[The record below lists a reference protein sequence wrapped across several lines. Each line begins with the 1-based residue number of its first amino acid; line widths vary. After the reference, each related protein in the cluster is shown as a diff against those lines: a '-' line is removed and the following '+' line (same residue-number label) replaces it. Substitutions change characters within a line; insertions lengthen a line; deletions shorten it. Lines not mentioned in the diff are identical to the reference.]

1 MNNKQNSVEWLWSF
15 VEPSLTDAQKYFFS
29 MIIEEAKAMHKE
41 EMVEF
46 ALTYTFGQN
55 PANEELR
62 AYCEKLYN
70 ETFGGNNE

>member
-15 VEPSLTDAQKYFFS
+15 VEPSLRPEQKHFFS
-29 MIIEEAKAMHKE
+29 NVIEQAKAMHKE
-41 EMVEF
+41 EMVNF

-55 PANEELR
+55 PANEDLM

-70 ETFGGNNE
+70 ETFGE